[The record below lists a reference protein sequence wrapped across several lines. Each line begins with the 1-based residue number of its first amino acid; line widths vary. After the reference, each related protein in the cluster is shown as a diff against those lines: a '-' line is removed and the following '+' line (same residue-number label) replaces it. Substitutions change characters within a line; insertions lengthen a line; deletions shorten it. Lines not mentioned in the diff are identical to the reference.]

1 MEKAIMIE
9 VMKLLQ
15 RKFGFIKEIC
25 RITTEIGESVSRDD
39 RISTQMLI
47 NMRQE
52 EMEKAEKCDQDLY
65 DLERHLPFKERLA
78 FEELVKGAYTGKDA
92 DSFEAKK
99 IKDIRDDIQTL
110 LKRTIEVDRA
120 INRRI
125 SGDKSF
131 YQTKP
136 GT

>member
-1 MEKAIMIE
+1 MEKVIMIE

-15 RKFGFIKEIC
+15 RKFGFMREIS
-25 RITTEIGESVSRDD
+25 RLTTEIGESVSRDD
-39 RISTQMLI
+39 RVSTQMLI

-52 EMEKAEKCDQDLY
+52 EMEKAEKCDADLY
-65 DLERHLPFKERLA
+65 DLERHLPFNERLA
-78 FEELVKGAYTGKDA
+78 FEELVKGLYKGKDA
-92 DSFEAKK
+92 DSFEAKR
-99 IKDIRDDIQTL
+99 IKDIRSDIQTL
-110 LKRTIEVDRA
+110 LKRTIEVDRT